1 MNFSTPLRTEPVEGD
16 TTYILDTKALFKV
29 EPKVKYGKE
38 ISVISSRANCGATL
52 ELSEE
57 YLLGLRR
64 SDGGQLLVSV
74 CGLIRLWSAVTK
86 EERASLKAGCED
98 DPCDGSCGK
107 FQVRGLKAKH
117 AIK

>member
-1 MNFSTPLRTEPVEGD
+1 MNFSTPLRTEPVKGD

-29 EPKVKYGKE
+29 EPEVKYGKE
-38 ISVISSRANCGATL
+38 ISVIPHCGATL

-64 SDGGQLLVSV
+64 TDDGQLLVSV

-86 EERASLKAGCED
+86 EERASLRAGCED